1 MTGPDVSKVVPRWEW
16 RTWGDAVAGPA
27 ARLAGT
33 TPEAVHDGDE
43 IYLVS
48 RDGEDTVKVRDG
60 LFDVKRLEEVD
71 DDGLERWRPLL
82 KRPSTLT
89 MDDVR
94 AFSGSLRLTE
104 ARAVGVHK
112 HRRRYTIGGCA
123 AELTDVIADGAAL
136 RTFAIESEDAA
147 AVVRARRD
155 LGLEGHPNTS
165 YPRMLGRHVGLAGPR
180 GAVIDVGTNSVKLYV
195 AERTRR
201 GWRTLADRAVVT
213 RLGEGLDE
221 TGALAPAAVTRTVDA
236 VCDLVREARR
246 AGAADV
252 VAVGT
257 AGLRIASDAATFTD
271 AVRDRCGIQVE
282 VSSGDE
288 ESRLGHLAATSGAG
302 RADGRVVVVETGGGS
317 SQFTFGDGE
326 RVEERFSIDLG
337 AVGLTERHGL
347 DGPVPLTVV
356 EAARADAASALGRV
370 GGRLRPDVVVA
381 IGGAVTNLAAV
392 KHGLT
397 EYDPEVVEGTVL
409 DRAEIDGQI
418 DRYRRMTADERRAVP
433 GLQPLRAEVILA
445 GAVIVRAIL
454 DALDV
459 PAVTV
464 STRGLRHALLA
475 ERFAGEGS
483 APGPRFRRR

>member
-1 MTGPDVSKVVPRWEW
+1 MTGPDLSRVTPRWEW

-27 ARLAGT
+27 ARLADT
-33 TPEAVHDGDE
+33 TPEAVHDSDE

-71 DDGLERWRPLL
+71 DDGLERWRPRL

-165 YPRMLGRHVGLAGPR
+165 YPRMLARNAGVAGPR
-180 GAVIDVGTNSVKLYV
+180 GAVIDVGTNSVKLVV

-201 GWRTLADRAVVT
+201 GWRTLADRSVVT
-213 RLGEGLDE
+213 RLGEGLGE
-221 TGALAPAAVTRTVDA
+221 TGALAPAAVARTVDA

-257 AGLRIASDAATFTD
+257 AGLRIASDPATFTD
-271 AVRDRCGIQVE
+271 AVRDRCGVSVE
-282 VSSGDE
+282 VISGDE
-288 ESRLGHLAATSGAG
+288 ESRLGHLAATSGAARTAG
-302 RADGRVVVVETGGGS
+302 SVVVVETGGGS
-317 SQFTFGDGE
+317 SQFTFGEGD
-326 RVEERFSIDLG
+326 RVDERFSIDLG
-337 AVGLTERHGL
+337 AVDLTERHGL
-347 DGPVPLTVV
+347 DGPVPPAVV
-356 EAARADAASALGRV
+356 DAARADAAGVLGRL
-370 GGRLRPDVVVA
+370 GGRPRPDVVVG
-381 IGGAVTNLAAV
+381 IGGALTNLAAV
-392 KHGLT
+392 EHGLT

-409 DRAEIDGQI
+409 DRAEIDRQI
-418 DRYRRMTADERRAVP
+418 DRYREMTADERRTVP

-454 DALDV
+454 DALGA
-459 PAVTV
+459 PSVTV

-475 ERFAGEGS
+475 ERFAHLEAG
-483 APGPRFRRR
+483 RRST